1 MFDQATRLGSM
12 TTLWVL
18 TCQRHGTSLPHGLVH
33 YKLRGLSEQA
43 ALDQL
48 AAWRP
53 DLEVLSIEREPTT
66 GQPVRL
72 GETMATERW

>member
-1 MFDQATRLGSM
+1 MDQVTRLGSM
-12 TTLWVL
+12 TTLWRL
-18 TCQRHGTSLPHGLVH
+18 TCQRPGTSLPHGLVH

-53 DLEVLSIEREPTT
+53 DLTVLSIAREPTD
-66 GQPVRL
+66 GRPVRL
-72 GETMATERW
+72 GEMMATERS